1 MQGPAVPLDALARW
15 IAGQRWFAAKSRRV
29 VGVSVE
35 DGIRLGQATLW
46 LLRVGLDDGSSARY
60 AVPLRE
66 GSDIAEALDD
76 PGFCHALLALIATGG
91 RAAGAYGELR
101 GSPTTALSAGTAAG
115 ATPRRLRVEQSNTSV
130 VFGDVLILKHFR
142 HLQAGN
148 NPDIEITRYLTEHTT
163 FRHTPRL
170 YGSLAYHDGAGE
182 WAVAVAQELVRQA
195 RDGWSFVLE
204 RLAAGDPALR
214 ALEKLGR
221 VTAELHLALAS
232 ADTGVKSMAP
242 ETISAADVAAWT
254 AGVQRQLEAAGRALA
269 GHLPDGVPARIDA
282 GALDGLRG
290 LAKLRHH
297 GDFHLGQTLVIRDG
311 EDWAIIDFEGEPLRP
326 LAERRAKHTPLRD
339 VAGMLRSLG
348 YAAAAARAP
357 GDWEERARAAFLGAY
372 RAAAA
377 GAAFLPADPAAL
389 TRALAVLEIEKAA
402 YEVVYEANNR
412 PDWLPIPV
420 RGLVS
425 AAARARRPDRAAGA
439 P

>member
-35 DGIRLGQATLW
+35 DGIRLGDGTLW

-60 AVPLRE
+60 AVPLRD

-76 PGFCHALLALIATGG
+76 PGFCRALLALIATGG

-142 HLQAGN
+142 HLHAGD

-182 WAVAVAQELVRQA
+182 WAVGVAQELVRDG
-195 RDGWSFVLE
+195 RDGWSFVLD
-204 RLAAGDPALR
+204 RLGAGDAALAA
-214 ALEKLGR
+214 LERLGR
-221 VTAELHLALAS
+221 VTAELHQALVAGD
-232 ADTGVKSMAP
+232 ATTEAMAP
-242 ETISAADVAAWT
+242 APITADDVSAWT
-254 AGVQRQLEAAGRALA
+254 AGVQRQLDAAGEALA
-269 GHLPDGVPARIDA
+269 GRWPDGVPRRIDT
-282 GALDGLRG
+282 GALGGL
-290 LAKLRHH
+290 LDAVKLRHH
-297 GDFHLGQTLVIRDG
+297 GDFHLGQTLAIREG
-311 EDWAIIDFEGEPLRP
+311 ADWAIIDFEGEPLRS

-348 YAAAAARAP
+348 YAAAAGAAPAGWEAQAR
-357 GDWEERARAAFLGAY
+357 DAFLHAY
-372 RAAAA
+372 RTAAA
-377 GAAFLPADPAAL
+377 GASFLPAQETAL
-389 TRALAVLEIEKAA
+389 TRALAVLEVEKAA

-425 AAARARRPDRAAGA
+425 AAARAGRPDRGAGG